1 MTAPPGV
8 DGPAGIVDF
17 KGGRMKWIAPWA
29 LVLAG
34 GTLVIGTATAIEAQP
49 LVQPPAQVISVNP
62 FGLLLDLFNA
72 EYERQVSDSA
82 TAGVGGSFFSNSGDD
97 YVNAD
102 LFYRFY
108 PAGSPLEGWAFGVK
122 AGLTKVTDAG
132 TYFGFGFDTNWSWLL
147 GQKDNFY
154 VGAGFGLKRLY
165 GTSDSH
171 FDLKYIPTVRIIN
184 IGFAF

>member
-1 MTAPPGV
+1 MKSMWRWASV
-8 DGPAGIVDF
+8 IV
-17 KGGRMKWIAPWA
+17 
-29 LVLAG
+29 V
-34 GTLVIGTATAIEAQP
+34 GTIVTTVTPIEAQQA
-49 LVQPPAQVISVNP
+49 VQPPQQVISANP

-72 EYERQVSDSA
+72 EFERQVSESA

-97 YVNAD
+97 YVNGD

-108 PAGSPLEGWAFGVK
+108 PSGRPLQGFAFGVK
-122 AGLTKVTDAG
+122 AGITKVTDAG
-132 TYFGFGFDTNWSWLL
+132 TFFGLGFDTNWSWLL
-147 GQKDNFY
+147 GKKNNFY

-165 GTSDSH
+165 GTSDAA